1 MSTMTQLSLSKD
13 VVVRLR
19 LVILILDKFYTL

>member
-13 VVVRLR
+13 AMVRLR